1 MMDFGVRE
9 IVALLVLLVLVG
21 VAIGLL
27 LRYRRSQYGRI
38 KSRARYRPGKSDD
51 AGETREYGS
60 ELPSGGARVVA
71 YRDPDD
77 ITTVHQRI
85 RQQAEAS
92 RPKLSMFKEKP
103 EQTSLGLEEESEAD
117 IPMLLDPAE
126 MEPEL
131 PVEPIE
137 DEVEEEVDP
146 LFMEKISA
154 PRDNPVE
161 ESAPEPEP
169 QPEEPSVESSEPE
182 QDEPEGEEPETDD
195 GPLEVLVLNVM
206 AADGKML
213 SGEEVHEALVSQGL
227 KFGEMDIYHF
237 DRGGQGA
244 KGHFSV
250 ANILNPGTFKA
261 DMAEFATPGLCFFM
275 TLSLRG
281 SNQERFDKML
291 DASMRVTDQ
300 LGARLH
306 DEQRSVISGQ
316 TLEHYRNRIRD
327 FERRRMLR

>member
-1 MMDFGVRE
+1 MMEFGVRE
-9 IVALLVLLVLVG
+9 IVALLVLLVLIG
-21 VAIGLL
+21 VAIWLL

-38 KSRARYRPGKSDD
+38 KSRARYRPGKDD
-51 AGETREYGS
+51 DHKETREYGS
-60 ELPSGGARVVA
+60 ELPSGGARVVG

-103 EQTSLGLEEESEAD
+103 EQVSLGLDEESEAD

-131 PVEPIE
+131 PVDPVE
-137 DEVEEEVDP
+137 DDQDEEIDP

-154 PRDNPVE
+154 PDDLQFA
-161 ESAPEPEP
+161 ES
-169 QPEEPSVESSEPE
+169 ESESEPE
-182 QDEPEGEEPETDD
+182 ESDEIPSPDEMDSVVEEEDEPAPDD
-195 GPLEVLVLNVM
+195 GPLEVLVMNVM
-206 AADGKML
+206 APQGLML
-213 SGEEVHEALVSQGL
+213 NGQELHDALVEQGL
-227 KFGEMDIYHF
+227 KFGEMDIYHY
-237 DRGGQGA
+237 DGRD
-244 KGHFSV
+244 KGSKGRFSV
-250 ANILNPGTFKA
+250 ANILNPGTFQS
-261 DMAEFATPGLCFFM
+261 DMSEFATPGLCFFM
-275 TLSLRG
+275 TLSLNG

-291 DASMRVTDQ
+291 DVSTRVTEQ
-300 LGARLH
+300 LGAKLH
-306 DEQRSVISGQ
+306 DEQRSVITGQ

>member
-1 MMDFGVRE
+1 MDFGVRE

-27 LRYRRSQYGRI
+27 LRYRRSQYGQI
-38 KSRARYRPGKSDD
+38 KSRIRYRSDGNEAD
-51 AGETREYGS
+51 GPAEYGS
-60 ELPSGGARVVA
+60 ELPGGGARVVG

-77 ITTVHQRI
+77 IKTVHQRI

-92 RPKLSMFKEKP
+92 RPKLSMFREKP
-103 EQTSLGLEEESEAD
+103 EQTSLGLDEESEAD

-131 PVEPIE
+131 PVEP
-137 DEVEEEVDP
+137 VEEPEEEIDP

-154 PRDNPVE
+154 PEDMPTEQPEPEIARE
-161 ESAPEPEP
+161 ESAPENE
-169 QPEEPSVESSEPE
+169 QSELAEETY
-182 QDEPEGEEPETDD
+182 EEEDD
-195 GPLEVLVLNVM
+195 GPMEVLVLNVM
-206 AADGKML
+206 AAEGTML
-213 SGEEVHEALVSQGL
+213 AGEQVHQALMEQGL
-227 KFGEMDIYHF
+227 KLGDMDIYHF

-250 ANILNPGTFKA
+250 ANILNPGTFQA
-261 DMAEFATPGLCFFM
+261 NMAEFATPGLCFFM
-275 TLSLRG
+275 TLSSRG
-281 SNQERFDKML
+281 SNQERFEKML
-291 DASMRVTDQ
+291 DASMRVTEQ
-300 LGARLH
+300 LQAKLH
-306 DEQRSVISGQ
+306 DEQRSVITRQ